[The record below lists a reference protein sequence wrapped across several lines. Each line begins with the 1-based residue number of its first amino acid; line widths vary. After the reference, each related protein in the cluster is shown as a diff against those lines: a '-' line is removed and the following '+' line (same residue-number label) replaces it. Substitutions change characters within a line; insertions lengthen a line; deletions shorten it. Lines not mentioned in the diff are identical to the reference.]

1 MVRDIV
7 VYPDKR
13 LKSLSAEVKV
23 FDESLHTLLD
33 DMYDT
38 MIAKNGVGL
47 AAIQIGV
54 PKRVLV
60 INLPIEVEEGEFDQP
75 YENTLEMINPT
86 IKACSGSSENQEGCL
101 SVPSFFEMVERYE
114 RVTVTYD
121 DRHGNPHELTD
132 DTFLAIAIQHE
143 MDHLN
148 GKVFIE
154 KLTYNKRKKF
164 EKEWKRRQKEESNL

>member
-7 VYPDKR
+7 IYPDKR
-13 LKSLSAEVKV
+13 LKSISEEVEV
-23 FDESLHTLLD
+23 FDEALHKLLD

-54 PKRVLV
+54 AQRVLV
-60 INLPIEVEEGEFDQP
+60 INLPVEVEEDEFDQP
-75 YENTLEMINPT
+75 RENTLEMINPVIQT
-86 IKACSGSSENQEGCL
+86 CSGSCENQEGCL
-101 SVPSFFEMVERYE
+101 SVPGFFESIERYE
-114 RVTVTYD
+114 KVTVAYR
-121 DRHGNPHELTD
+121 DRHGNEQKITD

-148 GKVFIE
+148 GRVFVE
-154 KLTYNKRKKF
+154 KLSYTKRKKF
-164 EKEWKRRQKEESNL
+164 EKEWKRRQKEKEA